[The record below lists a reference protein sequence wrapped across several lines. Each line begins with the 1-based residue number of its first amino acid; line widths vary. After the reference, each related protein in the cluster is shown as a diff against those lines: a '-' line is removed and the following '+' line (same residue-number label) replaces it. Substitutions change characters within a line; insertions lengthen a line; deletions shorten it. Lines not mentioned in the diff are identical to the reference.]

1 MTPTARDRRLLTTR
15 LLPALLTVAA
25 TLTAFAQDRDSK
37 PFDPALNFH
46 KWGAVTIFNGM
57 PSDNVRAIA
66 QTADGMI
73 WFGTDNG
80 LVKFDGRRVQIVP
93 LDRAVRVTS
102 LESASDG
109 GLWIGTDN
117 GVFRFTDGS
126 PRAIE
131 PTRGYTITDVL
142 VDKIVYLLTDEGIIL
157 TYDNGLMQQIP
168 AAPLVNAEG
177 RPVRLNS
184 IARIGAQVFVATEG
198 NGIYELNGDRLV
210 ELRGQSRPSF
220 VGAILGTAGGVFV
233 GATARR
239 DGQGLSFGSD
249 PASQQELA
257 VATGSVSALTATTDG
272 VIWAATDRNG
282 IYRFDAERKADHM
295 SFESTAGGLR
305 SNTVFTLFTDREGVI
320 WAGTDR
326 GACRY
331 DPASPTVIR
340 FSDDPNSNFVRDLL
354 PWQNGGVYVATN
366 KGIYFVIGRNVTEES
381 RWNGKQVYGLNW
393 FEIPGLI
400 ASTPSGVFE
409 VNSGRQ
415 VLKGDTRS
423 VVLFGNSIIA
433 ATIDR
438 GLVADDPDLKL
449 PAIDSPVSF
458 LRRGDSLWIGTVHQ
472 GVFNFDGNSLK
483 PADQFAELR
492 GTVVRKIVVGEND
505 KIYFACENGL
515 YVYENGGLTRLLTD
529 VVVREV
535 VTNENDVWAATVGNG
550 LIHIRDDKDLGRLFA
565 KLGTE
570 NGIPSDQTFA
580 VDLVNGKV
588 VVGTSRGL
596 ATYEPRNLPP
606 SIVVSRVLSQRLH
619 TAVEIGSTIELDYP
633 QNSLLVEVAGLS
645 SRTFPDQFQYAFAL
659 KDDTG
664 RIIDRRLTT
673 DPQFAPANLGAGTY
687 MIEARAIGRDLRASD
702 PIIVRFTVARA
713 PFPLTATA
721 LALLLTV
728 ALVGLGWALIERR
741 RLSVRNRELRAAR
754 FDLASEAE
762 RERSRIARD
771 LHDQTLA
778 DLRKLMLMS
787 DTLPADTHDLRSEIE
802 NVSTEIRRICE
813 DLSPSLL
820 QNVGLSAALEFLL
833 HGAEP
838 RFEFRS
844 DPDLEAKCGFEPNV
858 QMQIYRIAQ
867 EIVSNIRQH
876 STAESIEMKV
886 GVADGEFEL
895 VVRDRGQAYDPDG
908 GRKDG
913 RGIANIRARAELI
926 DANVDWHREGDEN
939 IFRLTK
945 PVTVDIHDN
954 AS

>member
-1 MTPTARDRRLLTTR
+1 MRSTLSQCRTEPPRL
-15 LLPALLTVAA
+15 VAA
-25 TLTAFAQDRDSK
+25 MFILVAALAAVAQDRDSR
-37 PFDPALNFH
+37 PFDPSLNFH

-93 LDRAVRVTS
+93 LDRAIRVLS
-102 LESASDG
+102 LEATADG

-117 GVFRFTDGS
+117 GVFRIGDG
-126 PRAIE
+126 PLQPIE
-131 PTRGYTITDVL
+131 PTRGYTITDIL
-142 VDKIVYLLTDEGIIL
+142 IDKVVYLLTDEGIIL
-157 TYDNGLMQQIP
+157 TFDNGLMQQIP
-168 AAPLVNAEG
+168 AAPLVNADG
-177 RPVRLNS
+177 HATRLNS
-184 IARIGAQVFVATEG
+184 IVRIGERIIVATEG
-198 NGIYELNGDRLV
+198 NGVFELNGDRLEAV
-210 ELRGQSRPSF
+210 RGQSGTPF

-233 GATARR
+233 GSAAKR

-249 PASQQELA
+249 PESQQRIA
-257 VATGSVSALTATTDG
+257 VATGNVSALTATTDG

-282 IYRFDAERKADHM
+282 IFRFDAERNADHL

-331 DPASPTVIR
+331 DPASPTVIK

-366 KGIYFVIGRNVTEES
+366 KGIYFVLGRGVTEES
-381 RWNGKQVYGLNW
+381 RWSGKQVYGLNW
-393 FEIPGLI
+393 FEIPGVL
-400 ASTPSGVFE
+400 ASTPTGVFD
-409 VNSGRQ
+409 VNTGRQ
-415 VLKGDTRS
+415 ILKGDARS
-423 VVLFGNSIIA
+423 VVLMDNSIVA

-438 GLVADDPDLKL
+438 GLVADRPDISL
-449 PAIDSPVSF
+449 PAVDSPVS
-458 LRRGDSLWIGTVHQ
+458 LLQQANSIWIGTVNN
-472 GVFNFDGNSLK
+472 GVFSYDGLAMK
-483 PADQFAELR
+483 ELDDLAALR
-492 GTVVRKIVVGEND
+492 GTVVRKIVAGKDGKV
-505 KIYFACENGL
+505 YFACENGL
-515 YVYENGGLTRLLTD
+515 YVRDDKALTKVLSD
-529 VVVREV
+529 MVVRDV
-535 VTNENDVWAATVGNG
+535 AVIDNDIWAATVGNG
-550 LIHIRDDKDLGRLFA
+550 LIHIRDDKDLGRLYA
-565 KLGTE
+565 RLGTE
-570 NGIPSDQTFA
+570 NGIPSEQAFA
-580 VDLVNGKV
+580 VDIVGGKV
-588 VVGTSRGL
+588 VVGTSRGM
-596 ATYEPRNLPP
+596 ATYEPRNVPP
-606 SIVVSRVLSQRLH
+606 SVVVSRVLSQRLH
-619 TAVEIGSTIELDYP
+619 SAAEIAGTIELEYP

-659 KDDTG
+659 KDSG
-664 RIIDRRLTT
+664 GKVLERRLTS

-687 MIEARAIGRDLRASD
+687 VIEAQAIGRDLRASD
-702 PIIVRFTVARA
+702 PISVRFVVARA
-713 PFPLTATA
+713 PFPKTAAA

-741 RLSVRNRELRAAR
+741 RLSVRNRELRDAR

-820 QNVGLSAALEFLL
+820 QNAGLSAALEFLL
-833 HGAEP
+833 HGAKP
-838 RFEFRS
+838 KFEFRS
-844 DPDLEAKCGFEPNV
+844 DPELDEKCGFEPNV
-858 QMQIYRIAQ
+858 EMQIYRIAQ

-876 STAESIEMKV
+876 STADSIAMEA
-886 GVADGEFEL
+886 GVNGGAFEL

-908 GRKDG
+908 GRADG

-926 DANVDWHREGDEN
+926 DAHVDWCREGDEN
-939 IFRLTK
+939 IFGLTK
-945 PVTVDIHDN
+945 PVTVEIHGD

>member
-1 MTPTARDRRLLTTR
+1 MRSVLSKRRTISLR
-15 LLPALLTVAA
+15 LVAA
-25 TLTAFAQDRDSK
+25 TLGLAAALTAFAQNRNSK
-37 PFDPALNFH
+37 PFDPSLNFH

-93 LDRAVRVTS
+93 LDRANRVTS
-102 LESASDG
+102 LEASGDG

-117 GVFRFTDGS
+117 GVFRIADG
-126 PRAIE
+126 PPQAIE
-131 PTRGYTITDVL
+131 PTRGYTITDIL
-142 VDKIVYLLTDEGIIL
+142 IDKIVYLLTDEGIIL
-157 TYDNGLMQQIP
+157 TFDNGLMQQIP
-168 AAPLVNAEG
+168 AAPLINADG
-177 RPVRLNS
+177 RATRLNS
-184 IARIGAQVFVATEG
+184 IVRIGERIFVATEG
-198 NGIYELNGDRLV
+198 NGVIELNGEGLT
-210 ELRGQSRPSF
+210 LIRGQSGPSF

-249 PASQQELA
+249 PESQQRLA
-257 VATGSVSALTATTDG
+257 VATGNVSALTATTDG

-282 IYRFDAERKADHM
+282 IFRFDAERNADHL

-331 DPASPTVIR
+331 DPASPTVIK

-354 PWQNGGVYVATN
+354 PWPNGGVYVATN
-366 KGIYFVIGRNVTEES
+366 KGLYFVLGRGVTEEP
-381 RWNGKQVYGLNW
+381 RWAGKQVYGLGW
-393 FEIPGLI
+393 FEIPGLL
-400 ASTPSGVFE
+400 AATPTGVFE
-409 VNSGRQ
+409 VSSGRQ
-415 VLKGDTRS
+415 ILKGDTRS
-423 VVLFGNSIIA
+423 IARLGNSIIA

-458 LRRGDSLWIGTVHQ
+458 LPRNNALWIGTVHQ
-472 GVFNFDGNSLK
+472 GVFYFDGNDLK

-492 GTVVRKIVVGEND
+492 GTVIRKIVTGGD
-505 KIYFACENGL
+505 GKIYFACENGL
-515 YVYENGGLTRLLTD
+515 YVFDDRVLTKVISD
-529 VVVREV
+529 MVVR
-535 VTNENDVWAATVGNG
+535 DVAVDKTDIWAATVGNG
-550 LIHIRDDKDLGRLFA
+550 LIHIRDDEDLGRLYA
-565 KLGTE
+565 RLGTE
-570 NGIPSDQTFA
+570 NGIPSEQAFA
-580 VDLVNGKV
+580 VDIINGKV

-596 ATYEPRNLPP
+596 ATYEPRNVPP
-606 SIVVSRVLSQRLH
+606 SISVSRVLSQRLH
-619 TAVEIGSTIELDYP
+619 SPAEIGSTIELDYP

-659 KDDTG
+659 KDSG
-664 RIIDRRLTT
+664 GKLLERRLTS

-687 MIEARAIGRDLRASD
+687 VIEARAIGRDLRASD
-702 PIIVRFTVARA
+702 PISVRFTVARP
-713 PFPLTATA
+713 PFPKTAAA

-741 RLSVRNRELRAAR
+741 RLSVRNRELRDAR

-833 HGAEP
+833 HGATP
-838 RFEFRS
+838 KFEFDS
-844 DPDLEAKCGFEPNV
+844 DPDLEEKCGFEANV
-858 QMQIYRIAQ
+858 EMQIYRIAQ

-876 STAESIEMKV
+876 STAESIAMKV
-886 GVADGEFEL
+886 GVTDGEFEL

-926 DANVDWHREGDEN
+926 DARVDWHREGDEN

-945 PVTVDIHDN
+945 PVTVEIHGD